1 MSGMRFEAARALV
14 LVAAI
19 AQDCVAAEPAHHLS
33 FTWPTPTLASAC
45 GLEDPGLAAN
55 RPSLRFAGT
64 VDKGEFG
71 IACTVQIPRR
81 RFDALYRFCSVENVD
96 AVPRERYAC
105 LVVYAPSHVMFVY
118 SYTEDFYGAP
128 ACEFACVPK

>member
-1 MSGMRFEAARALV
+1 MPSRTFRLLV
-14 LVAAI
+14 LVASLAEP
-19 AQDCVAAEPAHHLS
+19 CAAEEAAHHLS
-33 FTWPTPTLASAC
+33 FTWPKPSFASAC
-45 GLEDPGLAAN
+45 ELEDPGFVAN
-55 RPSLRFAGT
+55 RPPLRFAGT
-64 VDKGEFG
+64 VERSDFG
-71 IACTVQIPRR
+71 VGCTVQIPRR
-81 RFDALYRFCSVENVD
+81 RFDALYRFCTVENVD